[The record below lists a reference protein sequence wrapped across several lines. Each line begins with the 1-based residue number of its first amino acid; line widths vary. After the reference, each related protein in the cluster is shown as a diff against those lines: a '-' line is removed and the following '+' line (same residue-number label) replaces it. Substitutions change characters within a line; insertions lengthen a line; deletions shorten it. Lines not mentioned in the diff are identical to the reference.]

1 MAPGRRA
8 AAAASVGVARRVP
21 FAGVTPPG
29 RTDASAMP
37 GDAAATERPTRS
49 APARPERARGGPW
62 RSGRSHLGGSTSA
75 RRSADS
81 QIGTS
86 ALSPMRSSGPRER
99 ERKSSRAEPGQQTLQ
114 IGRLRKSEGH
124 TGEPRPA
131 AASSA
136 RACSRTG
143 PQLAV
148 RPSLLLA
155 RSGCFGTH
163 GSRPAFVLA
172 CASRASRLCDR
183 LCPEVATPASGSNAH
198 IVTAQPGE
206 QQSPTGI
213 ADDSVGDC
221 GSRDR
226 PVRCRRQGPP
236 LPMCKS
242 QEGWFA
248 R

>member
-1 MAPGRRA
+1 MPAEQGRR
-8 AAAASVGVARRVP
+8 
-21 FAGVTPPG
+21 T
-29 RTDASAMP
+29 
-37 GDAAATERPTRS
+37 RPAFLTM
-49 APARPERARGGPW
+49 
-62 RSGRSHLGGSTSA
+62 
-75 RRSADS
+75 
-81 QIGTS
+81 Q
-86 ALSPMRSSGPRER
+86 
-99 ERKSSRAEPGQQTLQ
+99 
-114 IGRLRKSEGH
+114 
-124 TGEPRPA
+124 GEPQ
-131 AASSA
+131 
-136 RACSRTG
+136 RAVMDA
-143 PQLAV
+143 Q
-148 RPSLLLA
+148 LA

-236 LPMCKS
+236 LPMHGLRISGPSGLLDSVSSKRRLAFEKEKPGRGGGVAPERRRAEGTHRCPARS
-242 QEGWFA
+242 QVDRSPPGRKDDAARSTPARLTDVPIRAGLRVGDMPAPPTRRVGVPGDREGRATGRPGAWCHSGRPA
-248 R
+248 AGRLPG